1 MPGMSTLSH
10 VEGRPVQ
17 PCQRENGVAGNDIH
31 LLAAARLEA
40 AVERLAAALDATRAS
55 SRHQAAAEDAVPKAE
70 VEALAARLDDTLA
83 RLRSA
88 LDDAE
93 G

>member
-1 MPGMSTLSH
+1 MSTLSH

-17 PCQRENGVAGNDIH
+17 PRQREAGLAGNDIN

-40 AVERLAAALDATRAS
+40 AVERLAAALDAARAS
-55 SRHQAAAEDAVPKAE
+55 SRRRATDDDAVPKAE
-70 VEALAARLDDTLA
+70 VEALAAKLDETLA

>member
-1 MPGMSTLSH
+1 MSTLSH

-17 PCQRENGVAGNDIH
+17 PCQRETGVAGNDIN

-40 AVERLAAALDATRAS
+40 AVERWASALEAARLANRRHAS
-55 SRHQAAAEDAVPKAE
+55 VANMVPKAE
-70 VEALAARLDDTLA
+70 VEALAAKLDETLA
-83 RLRSA
+83 RRRSA
-88 LDDAE
+88 LDDGE

>member
-1 MPGMSTLSH
+1 M
-10 VEGRPVQ
+10 
-17 PCQRENGVAGNDIH
+17 AGNDIN

-40 AVERLAAALDATRAS
+40 AVERLAASLEAARAESRRRS
-55 SRHQAAAEDAVPKAE
+55 SSTNTVSKAE
-70 VEALAARLDDTLA
+70 VEALAAQLDETLA

-88 LDDAE
+88 IDEPE